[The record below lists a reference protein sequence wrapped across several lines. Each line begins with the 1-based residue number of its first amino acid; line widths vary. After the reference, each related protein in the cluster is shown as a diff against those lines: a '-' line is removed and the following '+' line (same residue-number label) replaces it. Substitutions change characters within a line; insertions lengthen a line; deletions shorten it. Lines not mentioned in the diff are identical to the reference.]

1 MGEHEEVTDIE
12 STPVPALNLEG
23 DCWTIPAIYNGQG
36 SVGLWQALGA
46 ALCLFLIYQAYAR
59 GAVGINLFIGLEI
72 FIVLAFALRWSLLQ
86 THTEIDFAAGVLRQ
100 CYARHPMQKQVE
112 IPLGQFKTV
121 LSLLH
126 SSTEGPRGITVEL
139 SVLGQAVCL
148 TWIDYVGGGGL
159 PVEQAKLLRE
169 KLASALGLRDMGLI
183 G

>member
-1 MGEHEEVTDIE
+1 MTDIE
-12 STPVPALNLEG
+12 SSPIPELNLEG

-36 SVGLWQALGA
+36 SAGLRQALGT
-46 ALCLFLIYQAYAR
+46 ALCLFLIYQAYAS

-72 FIVLAFALRWSLLQ
+72 FIVLASAFRWCLLQ

-100 CYARHPMQKQVE
+100 CYAHHPMQKQIE

-126 SSTEGPRGITVEL
+126 SSSRGPTGITVEL

-148 TWIDYVGGGGL
+148 TWIDYAGGGGL

-169 KLASALGLRDMGLI
+169 KLAGALGLRDMGLI